1 MSENEIA
8 HNIIGIALKMHS
20 SLGPGLLESA
30 YQECLSY
37 KLLKSGLYIEKR
49 NQCL

>member
-8 HNIIGIALKMHS
+8 HKIIGIALEVQR

-37 KLLKSGLYIEKR
+37 KLLKSCLYIEK
-49 NQCL
+49 